1 MKIIQASNPIW
12 ANAEKT
18 AINLMVVVDAFP
30 DQQLPFTAMPTD
42 TEAHGR
48 ELFAEAQAGK
58 FGPVADFVP
67 YVKPVEQI
75 EAEARQ
81 QRNQLLME
89 SDSFVLPD
97 RWAALTSAQQENW
110 AQYRQALRDVPE
122 QSGFPTDIQWPIK
135 PN

>member
-1 MKIIQASNPIW
+1 
-12 ANAEKT
+12 
-18 AINLMVVVDAFP
+18 
-30 DQQLPFTAMPTD
+30 
-42 TEAHGR
+42 
-48 ELFAEAQAGK
+48 
-58 FGPVADFVP
+58 
-67 YVKPVEQI
+67 VEQI